1 MADLLI
7 EQPTKFQLVIDGAD
21 SPSHR
26 LTIPQSVLTAP
37 RVRQRLAVL
46 CTERTAKIHPPETFG
61 RRSGNG
67 CNGHY
72 LPLPSIEASGRY
84 GSASP
89 FSTVSTIE
97 MPAAPEPRRLLTPIF
112 LTMKLSAS
120 RISCVG
126 LK

>member
-1 MADLLI
+1 M
-7 EQPTKFQLVIDGAD
+7 
-21 SPSHR
+21 
-26 LTIPQSVLTAP
+26 
-37 RVRQRLAVL
+37 
-46 CTERTAKIHPPETFG
+46 
-61 RRSGNG
+61 
-67 CNGHY
+67 GHY